1 MIPWNWHIEVIGY
14 LAAAANVFVFVS
26 NTMIPLRIAAILANA
41 LFAAYFFLKGYYPL
55 FALNAFMVPINVFRL
70 HQMQRLIS
78 DVRQATSAAA
88 GGEFDYEW
96 LRPYMKPVKLPRD
109 FTLHRKG
116 DLSEEAYILVK
127 GEILLREP
135 GVTLTAGAFFGEMG
149 LFTEE
154 NRRTATAVAATDIE
168 LLCVRYDALLELAA
182 QNPQFG
188 FYLMRLMMKRM
199 QHNVELAR
207 AARETSAPPDHVT
220 TPD

>member
-1 MIPWNWHIEVIGY
+1 MIPHNWLIEAVGY
-14 LAAAANVFVFVS
+14 LAAAANVFVFMS

-70 HQMQRLIS
+70 HQMRRLIA
-78 DVRQATSAAA
+78 DLRRATRAAA
-88 GGEFDYEW
+88 QGEFDYEW
-96 LRPYMKPVKLPRD
+96 LRPYMKSVKVTQG

-116 DLSEEAYILVK
+116 DLSEEAYILVR
-127 GEILLREP
+127 GEISLLEP
-135 GVTLTAGAFFGEMG
+135 GVTLEAGAFFGEMG

-154 NRRTATAVAATDIE
+154 NRRTATAVAATDVE
-168 LLCVRYDALLELAA
+168 LLCVRYDELLELAA
-182 QNPQFG
+182 QDPRFG

-207 AARETSAPPDHVT
+207 AAAKSE
-220 TPD
+220 